1 MTKGARLHRGNAH
14 VTVDDLW
21 QQWHHSEVY
30 NWSCSEV
37 VQWLVHTVHL
47 PQYEEAFTA
56 AGING
61 TTLPRYTYSMC
72 VSVPVCLAL
81 CAYICTVCWYVRVYI
96 QVCVCLCTY
105 ICIFLFNVLIG
116 ICSLCYASC
125 STFTSFVIMNRLS
138 GEGGRG
144 DKVQLSPSIIHPV
157 FPLLLPLP
165 LCLSQS
171 GNEH

>member
-1 MTKGARLHRGNAH
+1 MTCGSSGITARCTTGLVVR
-14 VTVDDLW
+14 L
-21 QQWHHSEVY
+21 
-30 NWSCSEV
+30 CSGWCTPYTSLNTRKPS
-37 VQWLVHTVHL
+37 Q
-47 PQYEEAFTA
+47 PQELTEQHCQ
-56 AGING
+56 GI
-61 TTLPRYTYSMC
+61 YTYSMC

-81 CAYICTVCWYVRVYI
+81 CAYICTVCRYVRVY
-96 QVCVCLCTY
+96 VHTGVRMSLY
-105 ICIFLFNVLIG
+105 FCIFLFNVLIG

-144 DKVQLSPSIIHPV
+144 DKVQLSPSIIHHV